1 MTEPVERW
9 MAGVKGRFG
18 GTRDQPPDGNGK
30 RVRKNGSTTGIV
42 GKTAGLLFGMVL
54 AAAIG
59 YLFYKSWIASLFLLP
74 LGWLAVPGW
83 EAWLAARRKREL
95 AGQFRQFLYAVSTSL
110 AAGRSVENAL
120 LAAEQDL
127 KQIDPSGK
135 SILLREL
142 SAMNGQIRN
151 GLSVERAFVR
161 LAERLAFPDATQ
173 FSVSFSLCKQTGGDL
188 VELVRRSAALIG
200 EKIEMQQEMET
211 VTAQKRF
218 EAKAM
223 AAIPFA
229 MIAFL
234 SFGSP
239 DYMAPMYEG
248 VGRLLMTGVLLL
260 LAGCHYWISRLMRLE
275 V

>member
-1 MTEPVERW
+1 M
-9 MAGVKGRFG
+9 
-18 GTRDQPPDGNGK
+18 GK
-30 RVRKNGSTTGIV
+30 RTKR
-42 GKTAGLLFGMVL
+42 AGMGWLAKLAGFVCGMLV
-54 AAAIG
+54 AGGIG
-59 YLFYKSWIASLFLLP
+59 YLFYKSWAVSLFLLP

-83 EAWLAARRKREL
+83 EAWLSNRRNREL

-120 LAAEQDL
+120 VSAEQDL
-127 KQIDPSGK
+127 KLIDPSGK
-135 SILLREL
+135 SALLREL
-142 SAMNGQIRN
+142 AGMNGQIRN
-151 GLSVERAFVR
+151 GLSVERAFAR
-161 LAERLAFPDATQ
+161 LAERLPIADVKQ
-173 FSVSFSLCKQTGGDL
+173 FSAGFSLCKQTGGDL

-223 AAIPFA
+223 TFIPFGL
-229 MIAFL
+229 IAFL

-239 DYMAPMYEG
+239 DYMAPMYAG
-248 VGRLLMTGVLLL
+248 VGRLLMTFVLLVL
-260 LAGCHYWISRLMRLE
+260 VGCHFWIKRLMRLE